1 MMAPNVQ
8 IRPAELTRSGTGSDN
23 PAPRAESS
31 PPPKGPLGAFYGWW
45 MVAIAAGIQFLA
57 GGFYQV
63 GFSVYFLP
71 ISRDLGLSRAAMSL
85 AFSLRSLEGGLDAP
99 LVGYL
104 VDRLG
109 PRFMIRAG
117 GILAGLG
124 FVLLAF
130 THDYLSFMLVFLG
143 FLVLGINSGVA
154 LPTSTLVNH
163 WFARKR
169 AMAITLSHIGVEIGG
184 TLLTPLIALLVL
196 NFGWRQAAIVS
207 GVAFLVVAP
216 LLSWFVRNTPESMGL
231 GPDGGPPRAERND
244 AADAGAARARA
255 PSDFSVRDALRTGTF
270 WHLAMAI
277 GARQF
282 SKQSLMVHLIPLLVW
297 KGIDEPSAALLLG
310 LFAFSQVPMRI
321 VSATI
326 ADRWSMT
333 KVSALAAMAGVG
345 AVTVLL
351 LPENDLLGLLGTGV
365 LFALLFALAET
376 GNSPGWAVIGQF
388 FGRRSYATI
397 RGSVSFVQSAV
408 SLPAPVLAGWVYDT
422 TQSYQLA
429 LLPVAGAYLT
439 AALLFWVLRNPE
451 EREHGE
457 RWG

>member
-1 MMAPNVQ
+1 
-8 IRPAELTRSGTGSDN
+8 
-23 PAPRAESS
+23 
-31 PPPKGPLGAFYGWW
+31 

-109 PRFMIRAG
+109 PRFMIRTG
-117 GILAGLG
+117 GVLVGLG

-130 THDYLSFMLVFLG
+130 THDYLAFMLVFLG
-143 FLVLGINSGVA
+143 LIVLGINSGVA

-196 NFGWRQAAIVS
+196 NVGWRQAAIVS
-207 GVAFLVVAP
+207 GVAFLVIAP

-231 GPDGGPPRAERND
+231 GPDGDPPRPARN
-244 AADAGAARARA
+244 
-255 PSDFSVRDALRTGTF
+255 PSDTGPAQRRLTSDFTVRDALRTGTF

-297 KGIDEPSAALLLG
+297 KGIDEPTAALLLG

-333 KVSALAAMAGVG
+333 KVSSLAAMAGVC
-345 AVTVLL
+345 AVVVLL
-351 LPENDLLGLLGTGV
+351 VPEGELLGLGLLGAGIV
-365 LFALLFALAET
+365 FALLFALAET

-388 FGRRSYATI
+388 FGRSSYATI

-408 SLPAPVLAGWVYDT
+408 SLPAPVIAGWVYDT
-422 TQSYQLA
+422 TRSYQLA
-429 LLPVAGAYLT
+429 LLPVAAAYLT
-439 AALLFWVLRNPE
+439 ATILFWVLRDPA
-451 EREHGE
+451 
-457 RWG
+457 